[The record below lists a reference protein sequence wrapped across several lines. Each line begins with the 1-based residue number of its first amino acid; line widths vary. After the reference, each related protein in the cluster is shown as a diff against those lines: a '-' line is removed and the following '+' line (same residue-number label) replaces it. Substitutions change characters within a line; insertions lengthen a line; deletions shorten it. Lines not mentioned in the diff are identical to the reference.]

1 MGNISGQTIEDFVYQ
16 DGNIYFNGKL
26 VRVDGVP
33 SKLAG
38 GLYRIYEDNAK
49 SFLGQL
55 NIVYS
60 LKNQV
65 SFLIQ
70 NIDDYSDS
78 ASLAGKIIDVIK

>member
-16 DGNIYFNGKL
+16 NGNLYFSGKL
-26 VRVDGVP
+26 VKVDGVP

-38 GLYRIYEDNAK
+38 GLYRLSEDNTK
-49 SFLGQL
+49 SFVGQL

-60 LKNQV
+60 LKKQV
-65 SFLIQ
+65 NFSLQ